1 MAAFPKT
8 PQEPIRSELFSV
20 ERLESHAE
28 SLAEAQIV
36 VGRYSAGRPIS
47 SRLSDNAK
55 ILTLA
60 YRIIAEATQDGR
72 PTTPAAEWMLDNFHV
87 VEEQIREVKND
98 LPPRFYHELP
108 KLAGGHLE
116 GYPRVF
122 GLAWNF
128 IAHTD
133 SRFDL
138 QTLVRFVAAYQR
150 VQPLTIGELWA
161 ITITLRII
169 LVENLRRLAEAI
181 VRNLEERKQADALAD
196 RLLGEG
202 GQVSE
207 APAELLHKYRQSVLP
222 LAFAAQLDHRLRDQ
236 DPAVAPA
243 HQWLVE
249 RLAAQG
255 TTPDR
260 AIQDELR
267 LHGALN
273 VTVRNVITS
282 MRMISET
289 DWAVFFESVSLV
301 DAELRA
307 DSEFEAM
314 DFATRNLYRLAIE
327 RLARGSG
334 KTELEVARR
343 AIARA
348 KKEALAAPE
357 GKLSDR
363 ERDPGYYLIAR
374 GVRRLERDIGF
385 HPPPSEWL
393 TRLNR
398 ATGCGGYMG
407 LIVLLTVL
415 VAAIPVIVLMGL
427 GLSGANLLWLGLLGL
442 VPGSEIAIAAVNRMV
457 TRRIGPA
464 ILPGM
469 ELADGVPA
477 HLRTMIVMPVLL
489 TKPAQVRELI
499 EQLEVHHLA
508 SSDGDLYFALL
519 SDWAD
524 CENETAPSDGAILDE
539 AIQGIAQ
546 LNARYGPAAS
556 GARFRLLHR
565 HRVWNESENRWIG
578 WERKRGKLHELN
590 RLLRGATDT
599 GFLHLDGKPPEV
611 PPDVRYV
618 ITLDADTRLPRE
630 AAKRLIGKM
639 DHPLNRPRLD
649 PKSNRVVEGHAVL
662 QPRVTPSLPVGFEG
676 SLFQRVFSSP
686 RGLDPYA
693 FAVSDVYQDLFEEGS
708 YTGKGIYEV
717 DTFEAALDGRIP
729 ENSVLSHDL
738 LEGIFARAGL
748 VSDIEVVEEFPS
760 RYDVAAA
767 RQHRWVR
774 GDWQLLPWIL
784 GFGRDSHGHRRNVI
798 PLIGRWKM
806 LDNLRRSLLAPA
818 TLLAFLYGWMLPYG
832 ASELWMVFILATIMV
847 PSLLPWFAGLVP
859 HRRGGA
865 KRNHLRGVAAD
876 FAVSAIQIAFMIIFL
891 AHQAWVMLDAVTRTL
906 FRLLRRRHLLEWVTA
921 AQISRSMHD
930 HWPGVL
936 FQLAVSFAFAVA
948 ALVLFHVR
956 GHGTEV
962 LAAPFVTLW
971 AFSPVIAWWS
981 SRSPPSVGRLPV
993 TLADAKTLRKAARRT
1008 WRFFESFVTREDH
1021 HLPPDNFQQDP
1032 KPVVA
1037 RRTSPTNIGLYLVA
1051 IFSARDF
1058 GWLGT
1063 LDAVER
1069 LEATLE
1075 SMKALEQFNG
1085 HFYNWYATDNSAP
1098 LHPKYVSTV
1107 DSGNLAGHLV
1117 VVAQG
1122 CREMARFPL
1131 KPALRLAGVRDCF
1144 DLACEALDALTR
1156 RLRAPAANMKRLGAA
1171 LDSISALLE
1180 AASRKGLDPLLAELV
1195 ELSDAAAAVAQS
1207 LADEARA
1214 AEADETLVWVE
1225 AMSATLRSHAR
1236 DLEAFQA
1243 EASHP
1248 ANHDLAEV
1256 LGLRTLSPVP
1266 VTAATGNGDTQTL
1279 VRASQTETASP
1290 TDSPSS
1296 DSDPLSPAL
1305 ANPALANPAL
1315 ANPAKLGLAARLN
1328 VLADTASGMYTA
1340 MRFDFLYDSTRQLF
1354 SIGYRVDE
1362 AALDPSCYDL
1372 LASEARLASFI
1383 AIARE
1388 DAPPKHWFRLGRTL
1402 TPVGH
1407 GAALISWS
1415 GSMFEYLMPSLVMR
1429 APAGSILD
1437 QTNRIVV
1444 RRQIEYG
1451 RQLGVP
1457 WGVSESLFNARDIEG
1472 TYQYAGF
1479 GVPDLGYKRG
1489 LSENVVIAPYATA
1502 LAAMI
1507 DPAAAAE
1514 NFRRLTD
1521 EGGLGDYGWYD
1532 ALDYTATRLPKGA
1545 KVGIVRA
1552 YMAHHQAM
1560 SIVAIADALLGAEM
1574 RDRFHADPSI
1584 QATELLLQ
1592 ERMPRDVA
1600 VARPPAQKIRSSAMV
1615 QQIAPEMKRQFNS
1628 PHSHIPRTHLLSNG
1642 TYAVMVTGAGSG
1654 YSRWRNIDVTR
1665 WREDVT
1671 CDDWGSYI
1679 FLRDTRSGETWSA
1692 GYQPTGMEPDFYE
1705 VSFFEDR
1712 AEFVRQDGTVKTMLE
1727 VAVSPENDGEVRRVS
1742 ITNLGTRTREIE
1754 LTSYAELVLAP
1765 YGDDATHPAF
1775 SKLFVETEY
1784 VAGAGTLL
1792 ATRRRRSPDQAEVWA
1807 AHLVVIEG
1815 DADSGL
1821 QFETDRARFLGR
1833 GQRIRNPQCV
1843 MEGWPLSN
1851 TVGCVLDPIFSL
1863 RCRVR
1868 VPRGETVRL
1877 SFWTVVAPSRQEAL
1891 DLADKHRDPTAFD
1904 RVGTMSW
1911 TQVQGQF
1918 HYLGIDPAEAHLFQR
1933 LANRVIYSD
1942 PALRPASEALKRG
1955 GRNIS
1960 ALWAYGI
1967 SGDLPIV
1974 LVRIDRDDDIDLVK
1988 QLIRAFEYWRIK
2000 RLSVDIVILNERATS
2015 YLQTLQE
2022 TIEHLVRPMQSRPK
2036 GPDDVRGDV
2045 FVLRS
2050 DLVPQDIAALLHTV
2064 ARMMVLSRRGT
2075 LAEQLSR
2082 IEEPRPPVIALPRR
2096 PSASLPAPDSTR
2108 RRPAMEFF
2116 NGMGGFAA
2124 EGREYVTVLERG
2136 QSTPA
2141 PWINVISNENFGFQV
2156 STDGSGFTWSVNSQ
2170 QNRLTPWS
2178 NDPVGDP
2185 PGETIFLR
2193 DEDSGELW
2201 TPTALPIREE
2211 GASYLVRH
2219 GQGYSRFEVD
2229 LHGLALDLVQY
2240 VPLNDPVKIS
2250 RLKITNNSRQVR
2262 NISVTSYV
2270 EWVLGPTRAATAPY
2284 IVTEI
2289 DPETGAMFARNP
2301 LSNDYGTRV
2310 AFTDLD
2316 GRQSSWTGDR
2326 TEFLGR
2332 NRTLRRPIALLRG
2345 TALSSRTGA
2354 GFDPCGALQ
2363 TSLRLKAGSSIEVVF
2378 LLGEAASTAEAQR
2391 LITKYR
2397 TADLNAVLAEA
2408 TEFWDE
2414 ALSSVQVKTPD
2425 RALDII
2431 INRWA
2436 LYQALACRVW
2446 SRSGFYQSSGAYG
2459 FRDQL
2464 QDSMALAIAKPGIA
2478 RAHLL
2483 RAAGRQF
2490 PQGDVQHWWLAETG
2504 RGVRT
2509 RVSDDRVWLAYVTAH
2524 YVRVTGDLGVLDEQ
2538 VPFLDGPPLQDGQHD
2553 AFFQPSVA
2561 KDRGR
2566 LFAHCAVAL
2575 DSALSVG
2582 GHGLPLMGTGD
2593 WNDGMNRVGED
2604 GKGESVWLGW
2614 FLYAT
2619 LTEFS
2624 RLADIRDPS
2633 RAARWRGHA
2642 EKLKTALEKAWD
2654 GDWYRRA
2661 YFDDGTPLG
2670 SVANTE
2676 CRIDSIAQSWSVLSG
2691 AAEPARAARAMAAVE
2706 KYLVRRDEGLVLLF
2720 TPPFEHA
2727 VPDPGY
2733 IKGYPAGIRENGG
2746 QYTHAA
2752 LWSALAYAT
2761 LGDGDRTHELL
2772 TLLNPIQHAG
2782 NSAAIHRYKVEPYV
2796 ICADVYGA
2804 APHTG
2809 RGGWTWYT
2817 GSAAWMYRV
2826 ALESLLGFQ
2835 KDGETLI
2842 LNPCIPRAWPGFEIR
2857 YRHGRTMYEI
2867 TVQNR
2872 YSAGRGVTHVVLDG
2886 VDLGGPDARIP
2897 LKDDGATHKVSVTL
2911 G

>member
-1 MAAFPKT
+1 LTPFFFRAFRTGLAAFPAI

-20 ERLESHAE
+20 ERLEQHAE
-28 SLAEAQIV
+28 SLAQAQHIV
-36 VGRYSAGRPIS
+36 ERPYAGRPIS
-47 SRLSDNAK
+47 SRLSENAK
-55 ILTLA
+55 LLITA
-60 YRIIAEATQDGR
+60 YRIIAEATHDGR
-72 PTTPAAEWMLDNFHV
+72 PITPAAEWMLDNFHV
-87 VEEQIREVKND
+87 VEEQIREVKSD

-108 KLAGGHLE
+108 KLAEGHLK

-122 GLAWNF
+122 GLAWAF

-138 QTLVRFVAAYQR
+138 QTLIRFVSAYQR

-161 ITITLRII
+161 IAITLRGI

-181 VRNLEERKQADALAD
+181 VRNLEERKEADALAD
-196 RLLGEG
+196 RLLGDG
-202 GQVSE
+202 GHTSE
-207 APAELLHKYRQSVLP
+207 PPAELLQKYSQGPLP

-236 DPAVAPA
+236 DQVAA
-243 HQWLVE
+243 AANLWLIE

-260 AIQDELR
+260 VIQDELR

-282 MRMISET
+282 MRMISEI
-289 DWAVFFESVSLV
+289 DWAVFFEGVSLV

-307 DSEFEAM
+307 ACEFEAM
-314 DFATRNLYRLAIE
+314 DFATRNLYRRAIE

-334 KTELEVARR
+334 HTELEVTGR
-343 AIARA
+343 AIALA
-348 KKEALAAPE
+348 KKAGQGAPE

-374 GVRRLERDIGF
+374 GARRLERDIGF

-393 TRLNR
+393 TRLNL
-398 ATGCGGYMG
+398 AMGCAGYIG
-407 LIVLLTVL
+407 LIIALSIFI
-415 VAAIPVIVLMGL
+415 AAIPVFPLRDMGVSDENQL
-427 GLSGANLLWLGLLGL
+427 LLWILAL
-442 VPGSEIAIAAVNRMV
+442 VPGSEIAIATVNRIV
-457 TRRIGPA
+457 TGRIGPGLLA
-464 ILPGM
+464 GM
-469 ELADGVPA
+469 EFAEGVPS

-489 TKPAQVRELI
+489 TKPEQVRELI
-499 EQLEVHHLA
+499 EQLEVHYLA
-508 SSDGDLYFALL
+508 STDGDFYFALL

-524 CENETAPSDGAILDE
+524 AENETAPNDDAILEE

-546 LNARYGPAAS
+546 LNAHYGPAAA
-556 GARFRLLHR
+556 GKRVLLLHR
-565 HRVWNESENRWIG
+565 RRVWNQSEGRWIG
-578 WERKRGKLHELN
+578 WERKRGKLRELN

-599 GFLHLDGKPPEV
+599 TFLPVGGRPPEV
-611 PPDVRYV
+611 PPDVRFV

-630 AAKRLIGKM
+630 AARRLVGKM

-649 PKSNRVVEGHAVL
+649 PKTCLVVEGHAIL
-662 QPRVTPSLPVGFEG
+662 QPRVTPSLPVGYEG

-717 DTFEAALDGRIP
+717 DTFEAALDGRIA

-784 GFGRDSHGHRRNVI
+784 GIGRDSRGHKRNII
-798 PLIGRWKM
+798 PLIGRGKM
-806 LDNLRRSLLAPA
+806 MDNLRRSLLAPA
-818 TLLAFLYGWMLPYG
+818 TLLAFLYGWTLPYR
-832 ASELWMVFILATIMV
+832 AAELWMAFILATMMV
-847 PSLLPWFAGLVP
+847 PPLLPWFAGLVP
-859 HRRGGA
+859 HERGGA

-876 FAVSAIQIAFMIIFL
+876 LAISAIQIAFTITFL
-891 AHQAWVMLDAVTRTL
+891 AHQAWITVDAVTRTL
-906 FRLLRRRHLLEWVTA
+906 FRLLRRRHLLQWVTA
-921 AQISRSMHD
+921 AQVSRSMRD
-930 HWPGVL
+930 DNWPAVL
-936 FQLAVSFAFAVA
+936 FQLAISFAFDVA
-948 ALVLFHVR
+948 ALAFYYFR
-956 GHGTEV
+956 GYGTEIP
-962 LAAPFVTLW
+962 AAPFLILW
-971 AFSPVIAWWS
+971 AFSPLIARWA
-981 SRSPPSVGRLPV
+981 SRSPPAVGRLPV
-993 TLADAKTLRKAARRT
+993 TQADAKTLRKAARRT
-1008 WRFFESFVTREDH
+1008 WRFFEIFVTREDN

-1032 KPVVA
+1032 KPVIA
-1037 RRTSPTNIGLYLVA
+1037 HRTSPTNIGLYLVA
-1051 IFSARDF
+1051 IASARDF
-1058 GWLGT
+1058 GWIGT

-1069 LEATLE
+1069 LEATFE
-1075 SMKALEQFNG
+1075 SMKALERYNG
-1085 HFYNWYATDNSAP
+1085 HFYNWYGTDIPTP

-1107 DSGNLAGHLV
+1107 DSGNIAGHLI
-1117 VVAQG
+1117 VVAQA
-1122 CREMARFPL
+1122 CREMAKLPV
-1131 KPALRLAGVRDCF
+1131 KPASRVAGARDSF

-1156 RLRAPAANMKRLGAA
+1156 RLRAPSANMKRLREA
-1171 LDSISALLE
+1171 LDAINALLE
-1180 AASRKGLDPLLAELV
+1180 DASAKGLDPLLTELLN
-1195 ELSDAAAAVAQS
+1195 LSDAAAAIART
-1207 LADEARA
+1207 LANEARA
-1214 AEADETLVWVE
+1214 ASADEALIWME

-1236 DLEAFQA
+1236 DLELFEA
-1243 EASHP
+1243 ESWQP
-1248 ANHDLAEV
+1248 ANDDLGEM
-1256 LGLRTLSPVP
+1256 LGLQALAPVP
-1266 VTAATGNGDTQTL
+1266 AVAGTGDAAAVQTL
-1279 VRASQTETASP
+1279 IRAPRAETKGAMQAQSN
-1290 TDSPSS
+1290 DN
-1296 DSDPLSPAL
+1296 DLLL
-1305 ANPALANPAL
+1305 AQ
-1315 ANPAKLGLAARLN
+1315 KTGLAARLIA
-1328 VLADTASGMYTA
+1328 VAELSHAMFTA
-1340 MRFDFLYDSTRQLF
+1340 MRFDFLFDPVRQLF
-1354 SIGYRVDE
+1354 SIGYRVEE
-1362 AALDPSCYDL
+1362 AALDPSFYDL
-1372 LASEARLASFI
+1372 LASEARLASFV

-1388 DAPPKHWFRLGRTL
+1388 DVPPKHWFRLGRTL
-1402 TPVGH
+1402 TPVCH
-1407 GAALISWS
+1407 GAALVSWS
-1415 GSMFEYLMPSLVMR
+1415 GSMFEYLMPGLVMR

-1437 QTNRIVV
+1437 QTNRLVV

-1489 LSENVVIAPYATA
+1489 LSENIVIAPYATA
-1502 LAAMI
+1502 LAAMV

-1532 ALDYTATRLPKGA
+1532 ALDYTPSRLPKGA
-1545 KVGIVRA
+1545 RVGIVRA

-1574 RDRFHADPSI
+1574 RDRFHGEPII

-1600 VARPPAQKIRSSAMV
+1600 VARPPAQKFRSSAAV
-1615 QQIAPEMKRQFNS
+1615 EQIAPELKRQFNS

-1654 YSRWRNIDVTR
+1654 YSRWRNLDVTR

-1679 FLRDTRSGETWSA
+1679 FLRDSRSGETWSA
-1692 GYQPTGMEPDFYE
+1692 GYQPTGVEPDFYE

-1712 AEFVRQDGTVKTMLE
+1712 AEFVRQDGTIKTVLE
-1727 VAVSPENDGEVRRVS
+1727 IAVSPENDGEVRRVTL
-1742 ITNLGTRTREIE
+1742 TNLGTRTREIE

-1775 SKLFVETEY
+1775 SKLFIETEF

-1792 ATRRRRSPDQAEVWA
+1792 ATRRRRSPEQPEVWA

-1815 DADSGL
+1815 EADGGL
-1821 QFETDRARFLGR
+1821 QFETDRAQFLGR
-1833 GQRIRNPQCV
+1833 GQRIRSPQCV
-1843 MEGWPLSN
+1843 VEGWPLSN
-1851 TVGCVLDPIFSL
+1851 TVGCVLDPVFSL
-1863 RCRVR
+1863 RSRVR
-1868 VPRGETVRL
+1868 IPRGESVRL
-1877 SFWTVVAPSRQEAL
+1877 SFWTVVAPTRQEAL

-1911 TQVQGQF
+1911 TQVQGQY
-1918 HYLGIDPAEAHLFQR
+1918 HYLGMGPEEGHLFQR

-1942 PALRPASEALKRG
+1942 PTLRPSSEVLKRG
-1955 GRNIS
+1955 GRNVS

-1974 LVRIDRDDDIDLVK
+1974 LVRIDADDDIDLVK
-1988 QLIRAFEYWRIK
+1988 QLLRAFEYWRIK
-2000 RLSVDIVILNERATS
+2000 RLAVDVVILNERGMS
-2015 YLQTLQE
+2015 YMQTLQE
-2022 TIEHLVRPMQSRPK
+2022 TIEHLVRPIQARPK

-2045 FVLRS
+2045 FALRS
-2050 DLVPQDIAALLHTV
+2050 DVIPPEIVALLHTV
-2064 ARMMVLSRRGT
+2064 ARMVVLSRRGT

-2082 IEEPRPPVIALPRR
+2082 IEEKPPIVVRPRR
-2096 PSASLPAPDSTR
+2096 QPASLAPPDSAR
-2108 RRPAMEFF
+2108 RRPPMEFF

-2156 STDGSGFTWSVNSQ
+2156 STDGSGFTWSLNSQ

-2178 NDPVGDP
+2178 NDPVSDP
-2185 PGETIFLR
+2185 PGEAIFLR

-2229 LHGLALDLVQY
+2229 VHGLALELVQF
-2240 VPLNDPVKIS
+2240 VPLGDPVKIS
-2250 RLKITNNSRQVR
+2250 RLKITNHSRQMR

-2301 LSNDYGTRV
+2301 LSNDYGARV

-2332 NRTLRRPIALLRG
+2332 NRTLQRPIALLRG

-2363 TSLRLKAGSSIEVVF
+2363 TSLRLKPDSSIEIVF
-2378 LLGEAASTAEAQR
+2378 LLGEATDTAEAQR
-2391 LITKYR
+2391 LVTKYR
-2397 TADLNAVLAEA
+2397 TCDLNADLAEV
-2408 TEFWDE
+2408 TGFWDRM
-2414 ALSSVQVKTPD
+2414 LSTVQVKTPD
-2425 RALDII
+2425 RALDLIL
-2431 INRWA
+2431 NRWA
-2436 LYQALACRVW
+2436 LYQTLACRVW

-2464 QDSMALAIAKPGIA
+2464 QDGMALAIAKPDST

-2490 PQGDVQHWWLAETG
+2490 PQGDVQHWWLPETG

-2509 RVSDDRVWLAYVTAH
+2509 RVSDDRVWLAYATAH
-2524 YVRVTGDLGVLDEQ
+2524 YVKTTGDAAVLDEQ
-2538 VPFLDGPPLQDGQHD
+2538 VPFIEGPPLHEGEQD
-2553 AFFQPSVA
+2553 AFFQPTASA
-2561 KDRGR
+2561 IRASI
-2566 LFAHCAVAL
+2566 FAHCAVAL
-2575 DSALSVG
+2575 DSSLTVG
-2582 GHGLPLMGTGD
+2582 EHGLPLMGTGD
-2593 WNDGMNRVGED
+2593 WNDGMNRVGEG

-2614 FLYAT
+2614 FLYVT
-2619 LTEFS
+2619 LMEFS
-2624 RLADIRDPS
+2624 NLADTRDPV
-2633 RAARWRGHA
+2633 RASRWREHA
-2642 EKLKTALEKAWD
+2642 DKLKLALENAWD

-2676 CRIDSIAQSWSVLSG
+2676 CRIDSIAQSWSVISG
-2691 AAEPARAARAMAAVE
+2691 AGEPARAARAMAAVE
-2706 KYLVRRDEGLVLLF
+2706 KYLVRRDESLVLLF
-2720 TPPFEHA
+2720 TPPFDKA

-2752 LWSALAYAT
+2752 LWATLAFAM
-2761 LGDGDRTHELL
+2761 LGDGDKTHELL

-2826 ALESLLGFQ
+2826 ILESVLGFQ
-2835 KDGETLI
+2835 KEGDALV
-2842 LNPCIPRAWPGFEIR
+2842 LNPCLPRGWPGFEIR
-2857 YRHGRTMYEI
+2857 FRHGHTLYEI
-2867 TVQNR
+2867 AVQNR
-2872 YSAGRGVTHVVLDG
+2872 NGAGRGVTRITVDG
-2886 VDLGGPDARIP
+2886 VEIEGPDRRIA
-2897 LKDDGATHKVSVTL
+2897 LKDDGATHRVSVTL

>member
-1 MAAFPKT
+1 LKPFFLSRTGSAAFPKI
-8 PQEPIRSELFSV
+8 PQEPIRSELFSI

-36 VGRYSAGRPIS
+36 VGHYSAGKPIS
-47 SRLSDNAK
+47 SRLADNASV
-55 ILTLA
+55 LNQA
-60 YRIIAEATQDGR
+60 YRVIAEAPHDGR
-72 PTTPAAEWMLDNFHV
+72 PVTPAAEWMLDNFHV

-98 LPPRFYHELP
+98 LPPHFYHQLP
-108 KLAGGHLE
+108 KLAEGHLK

-133 SRFDL
+133 SRFDF
-138 QTLVRFVAAYQR
+138 QTLVRFVSAYQR

-161 ITITLRII
+161 IAITLRVI
-169 LVENLRRLAEAI
+169 LVENLRRLAEGI
-181 VRNLEERKQADALAD
+181 VCNLEERKQADAIAD

-202 GQVSE
+202 GQIAE
-207 APAELLHKYRQSVLP
+207 PPAELLHRYRQVTLP
-222 LAFAAQLDHRLRDQ
+222 LAFAAQLDHRVRDQ
-236 DPAVAPA
+236 DKAAAA

-260 AIQDELR
+260 VIQEELR
-267 LHGALN
+267 VQGALN

-282 MRMISET
+282 MRMISQT
-289 DWAVFFESVSLV
+289 DWAIFFESVSLV
-301 DAELRA
+301 GAALRA
-307 DSEFEAM
+307 DSEFAAM
-314 DFATRNLYRLAIE
+314 DFATRNLYRRAIE

-334 KTELEVARR
+334 QSELEVARR
-343 AIARA
+343 AIGRARKAA
-348 KKEALAAPE
+348 KAAPG

-363 ERDPGYYLIAR
+363 ERDPGYYLIGG

-385 HPPPSEWL
+385 RPPLSEWL
-393 TRLNR
+393 TRLN
-398 ATGCGGYMG
+398 AAIGCSGYIG
-407 LIVLLTVL
+407 LIVLATLL
-415 VAAIPVIVLMGL
+415 IAAIPMIVLART
-427 GLSGANLLWLGLLGL
+427 GLSTGNVLWLGLLAL
-442 VPGSEIAIAAVNRMV
+442 VPGSEIAVSAVNRAV
-457 TRRIGPA
+457 TGRIGPA

-469 ELADGVPA
+469 ELIEGVPA
-477 HLRTMIVMPVLL
+477 RLRTMIVMPVLL
-489 TKPAQVRELI
+489 VSPAQVRELI
-499 EQLEVHHLA
+499 ERLEVHHLA
-508 SSDGDLYFALL
+508 SCDGDLCFALL

-524 CENETAPSDGAILDE
+524 SETETAPDDDALLGE
-539 AIQGIAQ
+539 AVQGIAE
-546 LNARYGPAAS
+546 LNARYGPAAC
-556 GARFRLLHR
+556 GARFRVLHR
-565 HRVWNESENRWIG
+565 RRVWNQSEGRWIG

-599 GFLHLDGKPPEV
+599 HFVPLDGKPPEA
-611 PPDVRYV
+611 PPGVRYV

-639 DHPLNRPRLD
+639 DHPLNRPRLN
-649 PKSNRVVEGHAVL
+649 PNLSRVAEGHAIL

-676 SLFQRVFSSP
+676 SLFQRAFSSP

-708 YTGKGIYEV
+708 YTGKGIYDV
-717 DTFEAALDGRIP
+717 DAFETALDGRIP

-738 LEGIFARAGL
+738 LEGTFARAGL

-784 GFGRDSHGHRRNVI
+784 GIGRDSRGRSRNIV

-818 TLLAFLYGWMLPYG
+818 TLLAFLYGWMLPHR
-832 ASELWMVFILATIMV
+832 ASALWMTFVLATMIV

-859 HRRGGA
+859 QQKGGA
-865 KRNHLRGVAAD
+865 KQSHLLGVISD
-876 FAVSAIQIAFMIIFL
+876 LEVSGIQIAFMIVFL
-891 AHQAWVMLDAVTRTL
+891 AHQALVMLDAVTRTL

-921 AQISRSMHD
+921 AQVSRSVRD
-930 HWPGVL
+930 HWHGLLLPLCISV
-936 FQLAVSFAFAVA
+936 AFAVA
-948 ALVLFHVR
+948 ALALFRSR
-956 GHGTEV
+956 GYGTEV
-962 LAAPFVTLW
+962 LAAPLVTLW
-971 AFSPVIAWWS
+971 ALSPIIAWWS
-981 SRSPPSVGRLPV
+981 SRSPPAVGRLPV
-993 TLADAKTLRKAARRT
+993 TEMDARTLRKAARRT
-1008 WRFFESFVTREDH
+1008 WRFFETFVTKDDS

-1037 RRTSPTNIGLYLVA
+1037 HRTSPTNIGLYIATIV
-1051 IFSARDF
+1051 SARDF

-1069 LEATLE
+1069 LEATFATI
-1075 SMKALEQFNG
+1075 KTLEQYKG
-1085 HFYNWYATDNSAP
+1085 HLYNWYATDNGAP

-1107 DSGNLAGHLV
+1107 DSGNLAGNLI
-1117 VVAQG
+1117 VVAQA

-1131 KPALRLAGVRDCF
+1131 RPELRLAGVRDAF
-1144 DLACEALDALTR
+1144 ELACEALDLLTR
-1156 RLRAPAANMKRLGAA
+1156 RLRAPAANMKRLGTA
-1171 LDSISALLE
+1171 LDSLGALLKD
-1180 AASRKGLDPLLAELV
+1180 ASEKGLDPLLAELMN
-1195 ELSDAAAAVAQS
+1195 LSDAAAAIARTLATEAGVPA
-1207 LADEARA
+1207 ADEV
-1214 AEADETLVWVE
+1214 LIWVE
-1225 AMSATLRSHAR
+1225 ATVTTLRGHAR
-1236 DLEAFQA
+1236 DLEWIQA
-1243 EASHP
+1243 ESWRP
-1248 ANHDLAEV
+1248 ANDDLADV
-1256 LGLRTLSPVP
+1256 LGLRALAPAPAV
-1266 VTAATGNGDTQTL
+1266 VAGDAGVQTL
-1279 VRASQTETASP
+1279 VRPSVAETASHP
-1290 TDSPSS
+1290 ETRSNDN
-1296 DSDPLSPAL
+1296 DPAADPPK
-1305 ANPALANPAL
+1305 N
-1315 ANPAKLGLAARLN
+1315 GLAARLDA
-1328 VLADTASGMYTA
+1328 LAETAHAMFAA
-1340 MRFDFLYDSTRQLF
+1340 MRFDFLYDSSRQLF
-1354 SIGYRVDE
+1354 SIGYRVDD

-1388 DAPPKHWFRLGRTL
+1388 DVPPKHWFRLGRTL
-1402 TPVGH
+1402 TPVVH

-1415 GSMFEYLMPSLVMR
+1415 GSMFEYLMPALVMR
-1429 APAGSILD
+1429 TPAGSILY
-1437 QTNRIVV
+1437 QTNRLVV

-1451 RQLGVP
+1451 KQLGVP

-1489 LSENVVIAPYATA
+1489 LNENVVIAPYATA
-1502 LAAMI
+1502 LAAMV
-1507 DPAAAAE
+1507 DPAAAAK
-1514 NFRRLTD
+1514 NLYRLTE

-1532 ALDYTATRLPKGA
+1532 ALDYTASRLPKGA
-1545 KVGIVRA
+1545 RVGIVRA

-1560 SIVAIADALLGAEM
+1560 SILAIADALLAAEM
-1574 RDRFHADPSI
+1574 RDRFHAEPSV

-1600 VARPPAQKIRSSAMV
+1600 VARPPADKIRSSAV
-1615 QQIAPEMKRQFNS
+1615 VEQIAPELKRQFAS
-1628 PHSHIPRTHLLSNG
+1628 THSRIPRTHLLSNG
-1642 TYAVMVTGAGSG
+1642 SYTVMVTGAGSG

-1671 CDDWGSYI
+1671 SDDWGSYV

-1692 GYQPTGMEPDFYE
+1692 GYQPTGVEPDLYE
-1705 VSFFEDR
+1705 GSFFEDR
-1712 AEFVRQDGTVKTMLE
+1712 AELVRQDGTIRTTLE
-1727 VAVSPENDGEVRRVS
+1727 VVVSPENDGEVRRVS
-1742 ITNLGTRTREIE
+1742 IANLGTRTREIE
-1754 LTSYAELVLAP
+1754 VTSYAELVLAP
-1765 YGDDATHPAF
+1765 SGEDAAHPAF
-1775 SKLFVETEY
+1775 SKLFIETEF

-1792 ATRRRRSPDQAEVWA
+1792 ATRRRRTPEQAEVWA
-1807 AHLVVIEG
+1807 AHLVVVEG
-1815 DADSGL
+1815 EADGGL

-1833 GQRIRNPQCV
+1833 DQRVGNPQCV
-1843 MEGWPLSN
+1843 TEGWPLSN
-1851 TVGCVLDPIFSL
+1851 TAGAVLDPVFSL
-1863 RCRVR
+1863 RSRVR
-1868 VPRGETVRL
+1868 IPRGETVRL
-1877 SFWTVVAPSRQEAL
+1877 SFWTVVASSRQEAL
-1891 DLADKHRDPTAFD
+1891 DLADKHRDPAAFD
-1904 RVGTMSW
+1904 RVGTMCW

-1942 PALRPASEALKRG
+1942 PALRPASEVLKRG

-1974 LVRIDRDDDIDLVK
+1974 LVRIDRDDDLDLVK
-1988 QLIRAFEYWRIK
+1988 QLVRAFEYWRIK
-2000 RLSVDIVILNERATS
+2000 RLSVDIVILNERAAS

-2022 TIEHLVRPMQSRPK
+2022 TIEHLVRPIQSRHK

-2050 DLVPQDIAALLHTV
+2050 DIVPQDIVALLHTA
-2064 ARMMVLSRRGT
+2064 ARMVVLSRRGT

-2082 IEEPRPPVIALPRR
+2082 IEEPKPPIIVRPQRRSGNLNVSDIA
-2096 PSASLPAPDSTR
+2096 R

-2116 NGMGGFAA
+2116 NGLGGFASD
-2124 EGREYVTVLERG
+2124 GREYVTVLERG

-2141 PWINVISNENFGFQV
+2141 PWVNVISNENFGFQV
-2156 STDGSGFTWSVNSQ
+2156 STDGSGFTWSLNSQ

-2185 PGETIFLR
+2185 PGEAIFLR
-2193 DEDSGELW
+2193 DEDNGDLW

-2211 GASYLVRH
+2211 GASYLVYH

-2229 LHGLALDLVQY
+2229 MHGLALELVQY
-2240 VPLNDPVKIS
+2240 VPLQDPVKIS
-2250 RLKITNNSRQVR
+2250 RLKITNNSRQAR

-2270 EWVLGPTRAATAPY
+2270 EWVLGPARAATAPY

-2301 LSNDYGTRV
+2301 LSNDYGSRV

-2332 NRTLRRPIALLRG
+2332 NRNLQRPVALLRG
-2345 TALSSRTGA
+2345 TPLSSRTGA
-2354 GFDPCGALQ
+2354 GLDPCGALQ
-2363 TSLRLKAGSSIEVVF
+2363 TSLRMKPGSSIEIAF
-2378 LLGEAASTAEAQR
+2378 LLGEAADTAEAQR
-2391 LITKYR
+2391 LVTKYR
-2397 TADLNAVLAEA
+2397 TADLNAVLSKAKN
-2408 TEFWDE
+2408 FWDQT
-2414 ALSSVQVKTPD
+2414 LSTIQVKTPD
-2425 RALDII
+2425 RALDVIF
-2431 INRWA
+2431 NRWT
-2436 LYQALACRVW
+2436 LYQTLACRMW

-2464 QDSMALAIAKPGIA
+2464 QDSMALAVAKPDTA

-2483 RAAGRQF
+2483 RAAARQF
-2490 PQGDVQHWWLAETG
+2490 PQGDVQHWWLPQSG

-2509 RVSDDRVWLAYVTAH
+2509 RVSDDRIWLAFVTAH
-2524 YVRVTGDLGVLDEQ
+2524 YVKVTGDLGVLDEQ
-2538 VPFLDGPPLQDGQHD
+2538 VPFIDGPPLQADQHD
-2553 AFFQPSVA
+2553 AFFQPTVT
-2561 KDRGR
+2561 KDRAS
-2566 LFAHCAVAL
+2566 LFAHCALAL
-2575 DSALSVG
+2575 DSALAVG
-2582 GHGLPLMGTGD
+2582 EHGLPLMGTGD
-2593 WNDGMNRVGED
+2593 WNDGMNRVGEG

-2619 LTEFS
+2619 LREFS
-2624 RLADIRDPS
+2624 RLAETRDAP
-2633 RAARWRGHA
+2633 RAAQWREHN
-2642 EKLKTALEKAWD
+2642 EKLRTALEKAWD

-2670 SVANTE
+2670 SVANSE

-2691 AAEPARAARAMAAVE
+2691 AAEPARAARAMSAVE

-2720 TPPFEHA
+2720 TPPFDHA

-2733 IKGYPAGIRENGG
+2733 IKGYPPGIRENGG
-2746 QYTHAA
+2746 QYTHGA

-2761 LGDGDRTHELL
+2761 FGDGDRAHELL

-2782 NSAAIHRYKVEPYV
+2782 SSAAIHRYKVEPYV
-2796 ICADVYGA
+2796 ICADVYGV

-2817 GSAAWMYRV
+2817 GSAAWTYRV
-2826 ALESLLGFQ
+2826 ALEGLLGFQ
-2835 KDGETLI
+2835 KEGESLL
-2842 LNPCIPRAWPGFEIR
+2842 LNPCIPRAWPGFELR

-2867 TVQNR
+2867 AVQNR
-2872 YSAGRGVTHVVLDG
+2872 HGAGRGVTRIALDG
-2886 VDLGGPDARIP
+2886 VDLDGADARIP
-2897 LKDDGATHKVSVTL
+2897 LKDDGATHRVSVTL